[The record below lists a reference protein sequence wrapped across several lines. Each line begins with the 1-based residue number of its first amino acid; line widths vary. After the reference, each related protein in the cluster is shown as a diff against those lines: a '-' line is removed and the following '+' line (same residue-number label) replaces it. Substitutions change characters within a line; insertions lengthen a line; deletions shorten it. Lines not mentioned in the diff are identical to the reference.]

1 MHECYFIPMY
11 AESCMSYFNDNRI
24 KFLYEAVRLG
34 SVRSAA
40 DYLDV
45 APSVVSRHISQL
57 ESELTIDLIERNRRG
72 TKPTEAGLSVLEYY
86 RNHLYHQ
93 DLLLDNIQ
101 AIKGLQTGIISL
113 AIGEGYI
120 KPVTSVLAQFSD
132 KFPLVKI
139 NMSIHGSNDLL
150 RLVADDEASIG
161 VIFNIHREP
170 KIRVQSSISHPMCL
184 IVPPDHPYRRYKEG
198 VTIDQLQQQRLAL
211 ASKQLGIRQIIAL
224 AEDDAKISLTPT
236 LECNSLS
243 ALKDFAINGGMTLL
257 PAFMVQDDVEHGSLI
272 TIPIKNNILEKTE
285 SYIVT
290 RVGRQQT
297 NGANRLLQMLSMRLR

>member
-1 MHECYFIPMY
+1 MPNFN
-11 AESCMSYFNDNRI
+11 ESRI

-45 APSVVSRHISQL
+45 APSVVSRHIAQL

-72 TKPTEAGLSVLEYY
+72 IKPTEAGLCILEYY

-113 AIGEGYI
+113 AIGEGYV
-120 KPVTSVLAQFSD
+120 KPVTSILSQFSE
-132 KFPLVKI
+132 KFPLIKL

-150 RLVADDEASIG
+150 RLVSDDEASIG
-161 VIFNIHREP
+161 VIFNAHREP
-170 KIRVQSSISHPMCL
+170 KIRVQSSILHPMCL
-184 IVPPDHPYRRYKEG
+184 IVPPEHPYHKYRDG
-198 VTIDQLQQQRLAL
+198 VTFDQLQNQRIAL
-211 ASKQLGIRQIIAL
+211 ASKQLGIRQIIAQV
-224 AEDDAKISLTPT
+224 EDESKISLVPT

-243 ALKDFAINGGMTLL
+243 ALKDFAICGGMTLL
-257 PAFMVQDDVEHGSLI
+257 PSFMVQDDVKNGSLI
-272 TIPIKNNILEKTE
+272 TIPVKHHIFEKTE

-297 NGANRLLQMLSMRLR
+297 NGSSRLLRMLATYLT

>member
-1 MHECYFIPMY
+1 MPNFN
-11 AESCMSYFNDNRI
+11 ESRI

-45 APSVVSRHISQL
+45 APSVVSRHIAQL

-72 TKPTEAGLSVLEYY
+72 IKPTEAGLCILEYY

-113 AIGEGYI
+113 AIGEGYV
-120 KPVTSVLAQFSD
+120 KPVTSILAQFSE
-132 KFPLVKI
+132 KFPLIKL

-150 RLVADDEASIG
+150 RLVSDDEASIG
-161 VIFNIHREP
+161 VIFNAHREP
-170 KIRVQSSISHPMCL
+170 KIRIQSSILHPMCL
-184 IVPPDHPYRRYKEG
+184 IVPPEHPYHKYRDG
-198 VTIDQLQQQRLAL
+198 VTFDQLQNQRIAL
-211 ASKQLGIRQIIAL
+211 ASKQLGIRQIIAQV
-224 AEDDAKISLTPT
+224 EDESKISLVPT

-243 ALKDFAINGGMTLL
+243 ALKDFAICGGMTLL
-257 PAFMVQDDVEHGSLI
+257 PSFMVQDDVKNGSLI
-272 TIPIKNNILEKTE
+272 TIPVKHHIFEKTE

-297 NGANRLLQMLSMRLR
+297 NGSSRLLRMLATYLT